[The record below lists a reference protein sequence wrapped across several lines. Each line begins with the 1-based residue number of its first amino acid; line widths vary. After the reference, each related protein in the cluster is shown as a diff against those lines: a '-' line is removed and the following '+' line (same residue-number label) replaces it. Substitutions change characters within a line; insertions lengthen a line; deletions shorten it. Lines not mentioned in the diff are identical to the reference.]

1 MRALLVAIGA
11 SFGAPLR
18 FWLDNKFR
26 PKYKFPIG
34 IFIANILGS
43 FVIGYFFNSNKDLF
57 ALIAIGFCGALTTWS
72 TFVLDIYFGF
82 KNKHY
87 LSTLLNFG
95 LSLFL
100 GYLAVKAGMQLYLQ
114 IG

>member
-1 MRALLVAIGA
+1 MRTLLVVIGA
-11 SFGAPLR
+11 SLGAPLR

-26 PKYKFPIG
+26 PKYKFPLG
-34 IFIANILGS
+34 IFIANITGS
-43 FVIGYFFNSNKDLF
+43 FLIGLFYNSNQNIF

-87 LSTLLNFG
+87 LNTLLNFG
-95 LSLFL
+95 LSLAA
-100 GYLAVKAGMQLYLQ
+100 GYLAVKAGMHA
-114 IG
+114 